1 MSQPALA
8 LHDSKPAN
16 CWALTLTDGETTQ
29 TLIVRAPNEGRAREW
44 AMERSSLP
52 REHCIINSCIPVEHW
67 INRRDTLATM
77 VDPRLSNLRAIAE
90 PHGLQVYQ
98 FLGEAMPRAVVIASP
113 EDHKALQDG
122 IQWTAE
128 RCQRLERAL
137 NDCVA
142 VMTNGDTE
150 SLDHATALRVAKIL
164 LKGDK

>member
-1 MSQPALA
+1 MNLPALA
-8 LHDSKPAN
+8 LPKEKPAN
-16 CWALTLTDGETTQ
+16 CWALTLTDGEATQ

-44 AMERSSLP
+44 AMERTTLP
-52 REHCIINSCIPVEHW
+52 REHCIINSCSAVEHW
-67 INRRDTLATM
+67 VHRRDASVTM
-77 VDPRLSNLRAIAE
+77 SDPRLTHLRAIADK
-90 PHGLQVYQ
+90 HGLEAYQ

>member
-1 MSQPALA
+1 MNAPALA
-8 LHDSKPAN
+8 ISAPKPAN

-29 TLIVRAPNEGRAREW
+29 TMVVRAPNEGRAREW
-44 AMERSSLP
+44 AMDRTSLP
-52 REHCIINSCIPVEHW
+52 REHCIIKSCIPAEHW
-67 INRRDTLATM
+67 IHRRDAAVTM
-77 VDPRLSNLRAIAE
+77 VDPRLTHLKAIAE
-90 PHGLQVYQ
+90 PHGLEVYQ

-122 IQWTAE
+122 IQWTLE

-137 NDCVA
+137 NDCVS

-150 SLDHATALRVAKIL
+150 SLEHATALRVATIL